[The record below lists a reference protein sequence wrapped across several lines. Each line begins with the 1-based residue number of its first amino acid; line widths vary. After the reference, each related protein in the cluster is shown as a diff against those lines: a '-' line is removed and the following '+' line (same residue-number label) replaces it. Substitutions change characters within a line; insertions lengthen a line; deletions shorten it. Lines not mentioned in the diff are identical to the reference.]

1 MKEKISDYIQLFICL
16 FLFLE
21 LIISPLNRLA
31 FEPALIFIL
40 TYFAFIN
47 IRSYQIENKSIK
59 AFSILIDFL
68 FLFFSL
74 YSQKIFIY
82 SFLILFIFEIYRY
95 LDYKISLL
103 LNLSIYPIL
112 FFVKNIKFGENYI
125 YILFYMLINV
135 LILGYF
141 KIANKI
147 AYLEEY
153 NIDLERKNN
162 DLLATVSDIKNKQ
175 MNLIDSSRL
184 EERNRISRD
193 LHDSVGHLLSTLA
206 IQLTGLEKISKDKD
220 PNLSQM
226 LGELKDFTKEGL
238 GEVRKIIHDMRPENR
253 DFNWLNDIN
262 KLINN
267 SPIKINFISNKQL
280 WLLNER
286 HEQAIY
292 RIIQE
297 FITNSQKYSDSEKIN
312 ISLIFSEDSLILS
325 LKDFGRGSHT
335 IKEKGGLL
343 SIRERVEELHGRLI
357 IESQRNKGYYLQV
370 YLPRVI

>member
-1 MKEKISDYIQLFICL
+1 MQEKTCNYLQNFICL
-16 FLFLE
+16 SLFFE
-21 LIISPLNRLA
+21 LVLSVSNKVS
-31 FEPALIFIL
+31 FDPALIFIL
-40 TYFAFIN
+40 LYISFIS
-47 IRSYQIENKSIK
+47 IRSYQIESRRVKI
-59 AFSILIDFL
+59 FSFFLDYL
-68 FLFFSL
+68 FLIYMLYNKGVFF
-74 YSQKIFIY
+74 Y
-82 SFLILFIFEIYRY
+82 SFSILFIFEIYRY
-95 LDYKISLL
+95 LDYKIGLL
-103 LNLSIYPIL
+103 LNFSIYPLLLISKSIYL
-112 FFVKNIKFGENYI
+112 RENYI
-125 YILFYMLINV
+125 YFLFYIVINV
-135 LILGYF
+135 LIMAYF
-141 KIANKI
+141 SLSNKI
-147 AYLEEY
+147 ASLEED

-162 DLLATVSDIKNKQ
+162 DLAATISDIKNNQ
-175 MNLIDSSRL
+175 MSLIDSSKL

-193 LHDSVGHLLSTLA
+193 LHDSVGHLLSTLS

-253 DFNWLNDIN
+253 EFNWLNDIN

-286 HEQAIY
+286 QEQAIY

-312 ISLIFSEDSLILS
+312 ISLIFSEGSLILS